1 MITGRCEC
9 ATVAYEVDGEINDF
23 SHCHCSQCRRL
34 HGAAFGTYGGVE
46 KAQFRWT
53 AGEDNLRVYASS
65 ENNDRHFCKTCGSL
79 IMTTISSEPDAFYV
93 AMGTMDGDPPRPSG
107 YHIYVGSKA
116 DWYEVCDDLPQFDE
130 YPEDD
135 EQ

>member
-34 HGAAFGTYGGVE
+34 HGAAFGTYGGVD
-46 KAQFRWT
+46 KAQFRWK

-65 ENNDRHFCKTCGSL
+65 EKNDRHFCNTCGSL
-79 IMTTISSEPDAFYV
+79 IMTTIKSEPDAFYV
-93 AMGTMDGDPPRPSG
+93 TMGTMDGDPPRPPG